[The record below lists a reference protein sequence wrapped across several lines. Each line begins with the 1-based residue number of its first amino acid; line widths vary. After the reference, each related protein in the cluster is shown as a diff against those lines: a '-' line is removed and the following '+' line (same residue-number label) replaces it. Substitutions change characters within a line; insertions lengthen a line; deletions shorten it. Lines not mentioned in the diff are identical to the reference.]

1 MPNSIA
7 LVQKYV
13 DLLDDVYK
21 QSSCTAILESDEATV
36 RSGAS
41 ANEILIPKL
50 NMDGLADY
58 DRNSGYV
65 DGSVDLTWESVKF
78 DYDRGR
84 TFSVDAMD
92 NEETIGIS
100 FGMLS
105 SRFVR
110 DKVVP
115 EIDAYRFAKYAG
127 TEGITTKEE
136 MLTDGSAAC
145 AAITNANNALDE
157 AEVPAEGRY
166 LFITPTL
173 HNAIDALDTYK
184 SKTMLGGFAAVVKV
198 PQKRFYTAIELLDG
212 KSSDE
217 EIGGY
222 KKASDGADI
231 NFMIVEK
238 SAAIQFTK
246 HKVNKAISPEE
257 NQQADAWKFF
267 YRSYSLTNVY
277 ENKTAGIYCSH
288 APVKG

>member
-7 LVQKYV
+7 LVQNYV
-13 DLLDDVYK
+13 DRLDDVYR
-21 QSSCTAILESDEATV
+21 QSSCTAILESDAATV

-41 ANEILIPKL
+41 DNEILIPKL
-50 NMDGLADY
+50 DMDGLADY

-65 DGSVDLTWESVKF
+65 GGSVDLTWESAKF

-110 DKVVP
+110 NKVVP
-115 EIDAYRFAKYAG
+115 ETDAYRFAKYAG

-136 MLTDGSAAC
+136 TLADGSAAC
-145 AAITNANNALDE
+145 AAITEANNALDE
-157 AEVPAEGRY
+157 AEVSAEGRY

-173 HNAIDALDTYK
+173 HNMIVALDTYK
-184 SKTMLGGFAAVVKV
+184 SKAMLEGFAGIIKV
-198 PQKRFYTAIELLDG
+198 PQKRFYTAIDLLDG

-222 KKASDGADI
+222 KKASGGADI
-231 NFMIVEK
+231 NFMIIEK
-238 SAAIQFTK
+238 SAVIQFTK
-246 HKVNKAISPEE
+246 HNVNKAISPEE

-267 YRSYSLTNVY
+267 YRSYALTDVY

-288 APVKG
+288 APVTG

>member
-13 DLLDDVYK
+13 DRLDDVYK
-21 QSSCTAILESDEATV
+21 QSSCTAVLESDEATV

-41 ANEILIPKL
+41 ANEILVPKL
-50 NMDGLADY
+50 DMDGLADY
-58 DRNSGYV
+58 NRNSGYV
-65 DGSVDLTWESVKF
+65 GGSVDLTWESVKF

-92 NEETIGIS
+92 NEETVGVS

-110 DKVVP
+110 NKAVP
-115 EIDAYRFAKYAG
+115 EADAYRFAKYAG

-136 MLTDGSAAC
+136 TLTDGISAC
-145 AAITNANNALDE
+145 AAITEANNALDE
-157 AEVPAEGRY
+157 AEVSAEGRY

-173 HNAIDALDTYK
+173 HNAIIALDTYK
-184 SKTMLGGFAAVVKV
+184 SKAMLEGFAGVIKV
-198 PQKRFYTAIELLDG
+198 PQKRFYTAIDLLDG

-217 EIGGY
+217 EVGGY
-222 KKASDGADI
+222 KKADKGADI
-231 NFMIVEK
+231 NFMIIEK
-238 SAAIQFTK
+238 SAVVQFTK
-246 HKVNKAISPEE
+246 HNVNKAISPEE

-267 YRSYSLTNVY
+267 YRSYSLTDVY

-288 APVKG
+288 APVTG